1 MKIVVV
7 GLGYVGLS
15 NAVLLAQHNDVI
27 GVDISKKR
35 VDLINQRKSPIRD
48 SELSDFLANRSLNLT
63 ASNDLEVSVLGA
75 DYVIIST
82 PTNYDEKSNFFDT
95 SSVKLVIE
103 QVLLFEPKACI
114 VIKSTVPVGFVDEA
128 RAFFERK
135 PSYFP
140 QNF

>member
-48 SELSDFLANRSLNLT
+48 SEL
-63 ASNDLEVSVLGA
+63 
-75 DYVIIST
+75 
-82 PTNYDEKSNFFDT
+82 
-95 SSVKLVIE
+95 
-103 QVLLFEPKACI
+103 
-114 VIKSTVPVGFVDEA
+114 
-128 RAFFERK
+128 
-135 PSYFP
+135 
-140 QNF
+140 